1 MVLQAHAALSRM
13 KASFV
18 LAEAVSARA
27 AVERLR
33 KRKSE
38 LDSTKSSTEA
48 LAGLEPD
55 FGAEQQFFALYGAEV
70 RARIGGYEC
79 ASRRRSPPPVLLCPV
94 GGAPMRFLERS
105 AQAVRSVCLA
115 VRRGLAGQAR
125 PVAFAGIR

>member
-1 MVLQAHAALSRM
+1 MLQAHAALSRM
-13 KASFV
+13 KASFA

-79 ASRRRSPPPVLLCPV
+79 AARHRPRPALPGRRRAHELS
-94 GGAPMRFLERS
+94 GAFGAGR
-105 AQAVRSVCLA
+105 AQRGACLA